1 MRESGNWSND
11 SQAFTRMCILESQL
25 EVKDVRLATLE
36 TENISLKSENER
48 LRDLVTKLLETNK

>member
-11 SQAFTRMCILESQL
+11 TQAHTKMCILESQL

-36 TENISLKSENER
+36 SENNTLKSENER
-48 LRDLVTKLLETNK
+48 LRELVQKLLETNK